1 MPMVKSDSGELLVVY
16 TFNRSYD
23 QFVYDQ
29 LIVQAENRKARLVRY
44 TGERNRKSVDSD
56 SCNVYY
62 NVSTTSQRS
71 GQIVFRN
78 QLQEQP
84 KDMPCFIH
92 LTSTNPFDRIWFY
105 FLNFR
110 PASLINTNLPATN
123 QFLSTADS
131 CKITEFRLF
140 DSPDNQQLHPSKG
153 KLFCGSNQPK
163 TCNPNR
169 QQCWLPSESYLST
182 GSRLGLMAMNKIN
195 PSLYLLPLQFTMN
208 YEFIN
213 TQEYG
218 EPVIGTTCDRL
229 FDSSRFKHGTV
240 RSTRNLFLFGRG
252 GRQSLNCNYIFRGQP
267 GQRLRIQ
274 LYRIKVKS
282 ADCTQ
287 QRDPNSGANKCVYSN
302 ARSGGPSS
310 RFSIW
315 DSLSDVN
322 SNRSDGE
329 AGGSPIRIPVDCF
342 CNKTMNF
349 LTPISFHLIG
359 GQATL
364 NFTIENMRS
373 TEDFNDYGFD
383 ALFEFLSTTN
393 DLFQHTPPFVQ
404 LESPRTVQ
412 VKTSPPRNYSLTT
425 HSLTVPSNYSFDYYQ
440 EFKQRKRL
448 IGKPNEH
455 VLISVPNGFLWKN
468 SAVRTCSQLSRLV
481 VYWILPS
488 SSATDSN
495 RAIATVC
502 IEPSRDQ
509 AGVDASALDIS
520 GKSGALNPSQMQLSF
535 ELGSQANAGSYP
547 ESSNPYSSNHASQLN
562 QLTSGR
568 TLHFYANNSVDRI
581 DLVIELIATSKGQ
594 FRFDWLQSLSGPQR
608 EDPGATRFHSS
619 MRTSEPNQPAK
630 APSDKSNGDSKAND
644 NSGSKFG
651 NGSQCVAYCPEDG
664 LCLKPDMLCD
674 QISHCSTTG
683 FDENPTICEAK
694 EQNRLE
700 QFLSAIASEQNKIDK
715 VTLNDGLLKN
725 NWFIL
730 FTSSATF
737 VLIVLLIACLVVY
750 LRRRSKH
757 HHHHQSMS
765 SGGFAS
771 GHLQIGGCNA
781 LHTGTLQTGSASSTF
796 SGNSSLTSSSCTNS
810 MLCEKRLKKLKQ
822 KMSGKEP
829 LKAKHLQTANALS
842 LMRSQL
848 EDSGNH
854 FNPLIP
860 SFGNNSTTIH
870 QQINQQQPADYVSTS
885 EFQFELNQDRLNNY
899 NGYDRDCLD
908 RQSDFSPLYKKI
920 DPDEYSLKQQHIYYQ
935 PSYTTLQRNNRPD
948 SMLEKQQRF
957 DQQRIDSGLD
967 KPPLPPLPSSLLSA
981 YHPTN
986 GANPAAHHEPFGLR
1000 GDQLRGHPSQLS
1012 TARLNTNQLSN
1023 HHTIARQSLLDSNQA
1038 ERLLMS
1044 TPIYEVAD
1052 RQQFNNSVQSMH
1064 RSALLRAA
1072 GRRFS

>member
-1 MPMVKSDSGELLVVY
+1 MVKSDSSELLVVY
-16 TFNRSYD
+16 SLNLSDSSRSYD
-23 QFVYDQ
+23 RFDQ
-29 LIVQAENRKARLVRY
+29 LNVQVENRRIRSARF
-44 TGERNRKSVDSD
+44 TGERSKKSIDN
-56 SCNVYY
+56 SCNEYY

-84 KDMPCFIH
+84 KDQPCFIH
-92 LTSTNPFDRIWFY
+92 LTSTNPFDRVWFY

-110 PASLINTNLPATN
+110 PASLINTNLPSTS

-140 DSPDNQQLHPSKG
+140 DSPDNQALHPNKG

-169 QQCWLPSESYLST
+169 QQCSLPSESYLST

-252 GRQSLNCNYIFRGQP
+252 GRPSLNCAYIFRGQP

-282 ADCTQ
+282 SDCTQ
-287 QRDPNSGANKCVYSN
+287 QREPNSGANKCVYSS
-302 ARSGGPSS
+302 AKASGPSS
-310 RFSIW
+310 RFSVW
-315 DSLSDVN
+315 DSLANTSA
-322 SNRSDGE
+322 DGNYNDSE
-329 AGGSPIRIPVDCF
+329 QIQIPVDCF
-342 CNKTMNF
+342 CNKTVNF

-364 NFTIENMRS
+364 NFTIENMRP

-393 DLFQHTPPFVQ
+393 DQHTPPFVQ
-404 LESPRTVQ
+404 LEQDRPVA
-412 VKTSPPRNYSLTT
+412 VKGSPPRNYTLTT
-425 HSLTVPSNYSFDYYQ
+425 HSLTVPSNFSFDYYQ
-440 EFKQRKRL
+440 EFKQRKHL
-448 IGKPNEH
+448 IAKPNEH
-455 VLISVPNGFLWKN
+455 VLINVPNGFLWKN
-468 SAVRTCSQLSRLV
+468 SALRTCSQLSRLV

-488 SSATDSN
+488 SSSTDRN
-495 RAIATVC
+495 RAIATIC

-509 AGVDASALDIS
+509 PDNADNV
-520 GKSGALNPSQMQLSF
+520 KSGALSSDQMQLSF
-535 ELGSQANAGSYP
+535 ELGSKPNNNR
-547 ESSNPYSSNHASQLN
+547 ENHYSDGQLN
-562 QLTSGR
+562 QLAR
-568 TLHFYANNSVDRI
+568 TLRFYANNSVDRI

-594 FRFDWLQSLSGPQR
+594 FRFDWLQSRQR
-608 EDPGATRFHSS
+608 EEPERTRFHSS
-619 MRTSEPNQPAK
+619 MRTSEPNQPVRI
-630 APSDKSNGDSKAND
+630 PSDKLNGDGKSND
-644 NSGSKFG
+644 NSGNKLS
-651 NGSQCVAYCPEDG
+651 NGSHCVAYCPEDG
-664 LCLKPDMLCD
+664 LCLKPDHLCD
-674 QISHCSTTG
+674 QISHCLTTG

-700 QFLSAIASEQNKIDK
+700 QFLSALASEQNKIDK
-715 VTLNDGLLKN
+715 ITLYDGLLKS
-725 NWFIL
+725 NWFIVL
-730 FTSSATF
+730 SSCASF
-737 VLIVLLIACLVVY
+737 LLISLLIASLVIY
-750 LRRRSKH
+750 LRKRSKH
-757 HHHHQSMS
+757 HRHHQS
-765 SGGFAS
+765 SGGFPSA
-771 GHLQIGGCNA
+771 HLPIGGCNA

-796 SGNSSLTSSSCTNS
+796 SGNSSLTNSSCTNS
-810 MLCEKRLKKLKQ
+810 ILCEKRLKKLKQ
-822 KMSGKEP
+822 KMSNKEQ
-829 LKAKHLQTANALS
+829 LKQKHLANANALS
-842 LMRSQL
+842 LMRSSL
-848 EDSGNH
+848 EESNH

-860 SFGNNSTTIH
+860 SFGNNSTTI
-870 QQINQQQPADYVSTS
+870 QQINQPAADYVSTS

-899 NGYDRDCLD
+899 YDRDGLD

-920 DPDEYSLKQQHIYYQ
+920 DPDEYSLQHIYYQ
-935 PSYTTLQRNNRPD
+935 PSYTTLQRNSNRLD
-948 SMLEKQQRF
+948 SGSMIEKRFEPQRI
-957 DQQRIDSGLD
+957 DSRIDSGLD

-981 YHPTN
+981 YHSSTN
-986 GANPAAHHEPFGLR
+986 SQPAAHHEAFGLR
-1000 GDQLRGHPSQLS
+1000 GHSQLG
-1012 TARLNTNQLSN
+1012 TARLNTGQPAN

>member
-1 MPMVKSDSGELLVVY
+1 MPVVKSDSSELLVVY
-16 TFNRSYD
+16 SFNRSYD
-23 QFVYDQ
+23 QFVYDRLTAQ
-29 LIVQAENRKARLVRY
+29 VESRKTRLVRF
-44 TGERNRKSVDSD
+44 TGERNRKSIDND

-84 KDMPCFIH
+84 KDQPCFIH
-92 LTSTNPFDRIWFY
+92 LTSTNPFDRVWFY

-110 PASLINTNLPATN
+110 PASLINTNLPSTS
-123 QFLSTADS
+123 QFLSSADS

-140 DSPDNQQLHPSKG
+140 DSPDSHPLHPSKG

-169 QQCWLPSESYLST
+169 QQCSLPSESYLST
-182 GSRLGLMAMNKIN
+182 GSKLGLMAMNKIN

-282 ADCTQ
+282 SDCTQ
-287 QRDPNSGANKCVYSN
+287 QREPNSGANKCVYSN
-302 ARSGGPSS
+302 PKANGPSS
-310 RFSIW
+310 RFSVW
-315 DSLSDVN
+315 DSL
-322 SNRSDGE
+322 GE
-329 AGGSPIRIPVDCF
+329 ANNSDSSESNQIRIPVDCF
-342 CNKTMNF
+342 CNKTVNF
-349 LTPISFHLIG
+349 LTPIAFHLIG

-364 NFTIENMRS
+364 NFTIENMRP

-393 DLFQHTPPFVQ
+393 DLSPHTPPFVQ
-404 LESPRTVQ
+404 LEQSRQVQ
-412 VKTSPPRNYSLTT
+412 VETNPPRNYTLTT
-425 HSLTVPSNYSFDYYQ
+425 HSLTVPSNFSFDYYQ

-455 VLISVPNGFLWKN
+455 VLINVPNGFLWKN
-468 SAVRTCSQLSRLV
+468 SALRTCSQLSRLV

-488 SSATDSN
+488 SSSADIN
-495 RAIATVC
+495 RPIATIC

-509 AGVDASALDIS
+509 TGSDGSDQS
-520 GKSGALNPSQMQLSF
+520 GKLAALSPDQMQLSF
-535 ELGSQANAGSYP
+535 EIGSRPTNYQENNF
-547 ESSNPYSSNHASQLN
+547 SNNQLN
-562 QLTSGR
+562 QLTGSR
-568 TLHFYANNSVDRI
+568 TLRFYANNSVDKI
-581 DLVIELIATSKGQ
+581 DLVIELIATGKGQ
-594 FRFDWLQSLSGPQR
+594 FRFDWLQSR
-608 EDPGATRFHSS
+608 EREESPGSTRFHSS
-619 MRTSEPNQPAK
+619 MRTSEPNQPAR
-630 APSDKSNGDSKAND
+630 APSDKLNGGSDSKSND
-644 NSGSKFG
+644 NSSNKLG
-651 NGSQCVAYCPEDG
+651 NGTQCVAYCPEDG
-664 LCLKPDMLCD
+664 LCLKPEHLCD

-700 QFLSAIASEQNKIDK
+700 QFLSALASEQNKIDK
-715 VTLNDGLLKN
+715 INLNDGLFKS
-725 NWFIL
+725 NWFIVFSTCASFL
-730 FTSSATF
+730 LTSC
-737 VLIVLLIACLVVY
+737 LIAFLVVY
-750 LRRRSKH
+750 LRRRAKH
-757 HHHHQSMS
+757 HRHHQSMA
-765 SGGFAS
+765 SGGFPSA
-771 GHLQIGGCNA
+771 HLQIGCNA

-796 SGNSSLTSSSCTNS
+796 SGNSSLTNSSCTNS

-822 KMSGKEP
+822 KMSNKEQ
-829 LKAKHLQTANALS
+829 LKQKHLQNANALS
-842 LMRSQL
+842 LMRSSL
-848 EDSGNH
+848 EDSNH

-870 QQINQQQPADYVSTS
+870 QQINQQPTADYVSTS

-899 NGYDRDCLD
+899 TNYDRDCLD

-935 PSYTTLQRNNRPD
+935 PSYTTLQRTRPD
-948 SMLEKQQRF
+948 AGSMIEKRF
-957 DQQRIDSGLD
+957 EQQRIDLD

-981 YHPTN
+981 YHSN
-986 GANPAAHHEPFGLR
+986 SMPAAHHEAFGLR
-1000 GDQLRGHPSQLS
+1000 GNTSQLS